1 MRIGICAFV
10 VTALLWPAGAM
21 AAPACGPLQQ
31 LNQVQLQSRGDGR
44 REFIPVS
51 INGAPKIFLFDTGT
65 FVSTLTRDAAEELKL
80 PVHQGNII
88 LYSTRGEQ
96 SRDQT
101 SVKDFT
107 YGRVRASDTDFPVT
121 SRVDTAAGLFGL
133 DFFGRYD
140 MDLDFGTDT
149 LRVFSQDHCEGG
161 VLYWQA
167 PAVAIVPMR
176 MLNGHITVKV
186 SLDGRDIEAI
196 IDTGAT
202 DTAMSVD
209 TARYVYKLELGAAG
223 TEVAGDFAGDP
234 NEKVYQH
241 RFDNLA
247 FGDIQVK
254 NAQVAIIPDL
264 VNKRGER
271 QQQAGNR
278 AKLYGDEMKLP
289 ELIVG
294 MNVLRK
300 LHIYV
305 AFGENRMYVSPA
317 SPVPAAAAAANAIPA
332 PSKAAP

>member
-1 MRIGICAFV
+1 MRIGIHASV
-10 VTALLWPAGAM
+10 VTALLWPAGVM

-31 LNQVQLQSRGDGR
+31 LNQIQLQAWSDGR

-51 INGAPKIFLFDTGT
+51 INGTEKLFLFDTGA
-65 FVSTLTRDAAEELKL
+65 FVSSMARSTADELKL

-88 LYSTRGEQ
+88 LYTTRGEQ

-101 SVKDFT
+101 AVRDFT
-107 YGRVRASDTDFPVT
+107 FGKRKASDTEFPVL
-121 SRVDTAAGLFGL
+121 SRTDAAAGLFGL
-133 DFFGRYD
+133 DFVGRYD
-140 MDLDFGTDT
+140 MDLDFGTDM

-167 PAVAIVPMR
+167 PAVGIVPMR

-186 SLDGRDIEAI
+186 SLDGREIDAI

-202 DTAMSVD
+202 DTAMSAD
-209 TARYVYKLELGAAG
+209 TAKFIYRLELGAAG
-223 TEVAGDFAGDP
+223 TEVTGDFAGDP

-264 VNKRGER
+264 MNKRGER

-278 AKLYGDEMKLP
+278 AKLYGDEIKLP

-317 SPVPAAAAAANAIPA
+317 TPVPAAAAAANAMPA
-332 PSKAAP
+332 PAKAAQ